1 MGFTDVRNLGG
12 FRDWV
17 AGGGATEPA

>member
-17 AGGGATEPA
+17 AGGGAVEPG